1 MVGFECLRAKTPS
14 SRSSQLAVNPQS
26 TIRNPMLRDFK
37 AFLIKENVLA
47 LAIAV
52 VIGAAF
58 GKVVA
63 AVVDDFI
70 MPVVGAVSPAGD
82 WRAWTWTVGSVTFGI
97 GHFVGALIDFLI
109 IGFVVW
115 RISKAFIKPAP
126 ATAAAVTKLCQ
137 YCKMNV
143 DVAASRCAHCTSE
156 I

>member
-1 MVGFECLRAKTPS
+1 
-14 SRSSQLAVNPQS
+14 
-26 TIRNPMLRDFK
+26 MLRDFK

-58 GKVVA
+58 SKVVA
-63 AVVDDFI
+63 ALVDDFI
-70 MPVVGAVSPAGD
+70 MPIVGAVSPAGD

-97 GHFVGALIDFLI
+97 GHFIGALIDFLI

-115 RISKAFIKPAP
+115 RISKALIKPAP
-126 ATAAAVTKLCQ
+126 AAAAAVTKICQ

>member
-1 MVGFECLRAKTPS
+1 
-14 SRSSQLAVNPQS
+14 
-26 TIRNPMLRDFK
+26 MLRDFK

-70 MPVVGAVSPAGD
+70 MPIVGAVSPAGD
-82 WRAWTWTVGSVTFGI
+82 WRAWTCTAGSVTFGI
-97 GHFVGALIDFLI
+97 GHFIGALIDFLI

-115 RISKAFIKPAP
+115 RITKAFIKPVVT
-126 ATAAAVTKLCQ
+126 TAAATKLCQ
-137 YCKMNV
+137 YCRMNV